1 MTTSTREPTPAATYA
16 RALRRRWKLILG
28 VVVLTLAAAL
38 AVLLAPQTPARP
50 ATTERVRPAWTATTT
65 LMRSP
70 ELEVNLQTVATLAT
84 LGEIPDRVA
93 TDLGVDKDALVSSL
107 TVEVGGD
114 AAAAGASGARS
125 GGGSSTSQAPASG
138 QRSGSAGG
146 GSAGGT
152 ASRGSTSDFLTVTAS
167 GASADAATSAA
178 DAVAA
183 ELIAWTVQDA
193 AAAHEQDSGRLAA
206 EIERLRT
213 ELEEMEAAEG
223 GTGEAVSEQGSTER
237 GAASGGAERSSSAAE
252 VAYEVKLQEYGRL
265 LAEQEEAAEAPDVR
279 PGLEVIEPAVAVR
292 APPPPAADAL
302 LPSGRRARLAG
313 AGILGLFG
321 AVALALVLDRL
332 DGRLYTTSDVRR
344 HVRHPVV
351 GAIGRLSR
359 RERRT
364 GELRDR
370 SAEAF
375 RMLAAKLFTRWRIG
389 DRGGAPVRTV
399 MVVGARAGAG
409 ATTITRNLAV
419 ELSELG
425 TRVVVLDC
433 DMRTPRSQSASGAG
447 GDRGLAEV
455 LQGPPG
461 NGSRMI
467 DAIAHDQLRDGLRVL
482 RSGQASGNRAALL
495 GSDRMARTLIEA
507 SVDSQVVLLDA
518 PPLLEVTD
526 AAPLVSRV
534 DLVLLAVR
542 AGRTTAAE
550 ATDVVELLDAL
561 GARDV
566 AVVVSG
572 AEDATAR
579 DLHLPGRHQGPRRRG
594 GNPRLVRQTVDA

>member
-1 MTTSTREPTPAATYA
+1 MTTPTREPTPVATYA
-16 RALRRRWKLILG
+16 RALRRRWKLIVG

-38 AVLLAPQTPARP
+38 AVLLVPQTPARP

-70 ELEVNLQTVATLAT
+70 ELEVNLQTIATLAT

-93 TDLGVDKDALVSSL
+93 TDLGVDKDALVSAL

-114 AAAAGASGARS
+114 APAAGGSGARS
-125 GGGSSTSQAPASG
+125 GGGSTTSQAPASG
-138 QRSGSAGG
+138 QRSGT
-146 GSAGGT
+146 AGGT
-152 ASRGSTSDFLTVTAS
+152 TSRASTSDFLTVTAS

-183 ELIAWTVQDA
+183 ELIEWTVQDA
-193 AAAHEQDSGRLAA
+193 TAAHEEDTGRLAA

-213 ELEEMEAAEG
+213 ELEEMEAAAASED
-223 GTGEAVSEQGSTER
+223 GTGDVVSEEGPAGR
-237 GAASGGAERSSSAAE
+237 GAASGGGERSSSAAA

-265 LAEQEEAAEAPDVR
+265 LGEQEEAADAPGGR
-279 PGLEVIEPAVAVR
+279 PGLEVVEPAVAVR
-292 APPPPAADAL
+292 VPPPPAADAL

-313 AGILGLFG
+313 AGILGLLG

-332 DGRLYTTSDVRR
+332 DGRLYTTSDVRG
-344 HVRHPVV
+344 HVPHTVM

-364 GELRDR
+364 GDLRDR

-375 RMLAAKLFTRWRIG
+375 RMLAAKLLAQW
-389 DRGGAPVRTV
+389 RGGQDGAAPVRTV

-409 ATTITRNLAV
+409 ATTITRNLAI

-425 TRVVVLDC
+425 TRVLVLDC
-433 DMRTPRSQSASGAG
+433 DMRIPTSRSARSAKG
-447 GDRGLAEV
+447 GRGLAQV
-455 LQGPPG
+455 LQGPPR
-461 NGSRMI
+461 NGSRVI
-467 DAIAHDQLRDGLRVL
+467 DAIEHEQLRDGLRVL

-495 GSDRMARTLIEA
+495 GSERMARALTEA
-507 SVDSQVVLLDA
+507 SDGAEVVLLDA

-550 ATDVVELLDAL
+550 ATDVVELLDTL

-572 AEDATAR
+572 AEDASAV
-579 DLHLPGRHQGPRRRG
+579 DLHLPWSHHDPHRRG